1 MPSSETA
8 RDRVDGLLAVI
19 AERDPDRDLNAKAV
33 TWRLRRASHR
43 IDTEIR
49 RQLAAKG
56 MELWELEILCALRNG
71 GGTLTMG
78 ALLDAAQITSGAI
91 TNRVARLERDGY
103 VRREM
108 AADDR
113 RQVLVTITPAGLE
126 RNWAVIAANN
136 AAEQEIFGDIDPDLQ
151 RGLAQDLRR
160 LLLAVEGPDPTSKTG
175 PGPIR
180 ETPL

>member
-1 MPSSETA
+1 MPRTQTP

-19 AERDPDRDLNAKAV
+19 AEREPDRDLTAKAV

-49 RQLAAKG
+49 RQLATQG

-78 ALLDAAQITSGAI
+78 ALLDSAQITSGAI

-108 AADDR
+108 APDDR

-126 RNWAVIAANN
+126 RNWQLIAANN
-136 AAEQEIFGDIDPDLQ
+136 AAEQEIFADLDPDLQ
-151 RGLAQDLRR
+151 RRLAQDLRE
-160 LLLAVEGPDPTSKTG
+160 LLLAVEGPDPAA
-175 PGPIR
+175 
-180 ETPL
+180 

>member
-1 MPSSETA
+1 MASTQTP
-8 RDRVDGLLAVI
+8 RDRVDGLLEVI
-19 AERDPDRDLNAKAV
+19 AERDPERDLNAKAV

-49 RQLAAKG
+49 RQLAAQG

-108 AADDR
+108 APDDR
-113 RQVLVTITPAGLE
+113 RQVLVTITPAGLD
-126 RNWAVIAANN
+126 RNWQVIAANN
-136 AAEQEIFGDIDPDLQ
+136 AAEQEIFATIDPDLQ
-151 RGLAQDLRR
+151 RRLSEDLRAV
-160 LLLAVEGPDPTSKTG
+160 LLTVEGPAPTA
-175 PGPIR
+175 
-180 ETPL
+180 